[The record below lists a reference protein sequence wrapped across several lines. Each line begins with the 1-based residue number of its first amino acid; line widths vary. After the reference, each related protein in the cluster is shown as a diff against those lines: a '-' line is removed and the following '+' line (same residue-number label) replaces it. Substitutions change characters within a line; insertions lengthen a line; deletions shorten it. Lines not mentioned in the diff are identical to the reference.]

1 MPMNVREQLPTPSN
15 STNFNIA
22 AGSQTTVGTTLENL
36 KAAVMGETGASTKYA
51 ACAEAAEAAGYTQIA
66 RLFRATSDAEQIHIR
81 LEAALVKA
89 AEPDYERPVVEAKTP
104 VTTDLNLIDAAA
116 GEMYETSDMY
126 PAFIQKAIEEGDE
139 KAVSVFTRAKL
150 AESVHAEVYL
160 EAYNN
165 IDAADDEAYY
175 LCPGCGYIHKGENF
189 ETCPICGA
197 PKSAFKAY

>member
-36 KAAVMGETGASTKYA
+36 KAAVMGETGASAKYA

-104 VTTDLNLIDAAA
+104 VTTDLNLIDSAA